1 MRQNLAFFA
10 TVPNMKQLSKNE
22 AKTST
27 TIKRAKIFPKQSQP
41 TPFSC
46 TKNVLLLP
54 HSCLIT
60 KFFFQVIPVVDCVT
74 YYKKI
79 SKIATIDWVHT
90 HLRNNK
96 HFNFLIVVK
105 IHLFWHFFL
114 TYSIFKFYQLFQL
127 AVYYRVFFMNIFLPI
142 MTSSIQNIGF
152 SILTLS
158 KFHFKEISSWN
169 QRNSH

>member
-1 MRQNLAFFA
+1 MQHWGTFLSQCTQLYQNQVFPANMRQNLAFFA

-127 AVYYRVFFMNIFLPI
+127 AVYYRVFFMYHEYFL
-142 MTSSIQNIGF
+142 TYYDQ
-152 SILTLS
+152 
-158 KFHFKEISSWN
+158 
-169 QRNSH
+169 